1 MTHYCLEMVESEPL
15 SDGASTPSAKDRVV
29 HALVEAAIELF
40 GTRGPDAVSLRE
52 IAAKAQV
59 NYGLIHHYV
68 GTKDDLISLALRT
81 VSAQSTERF
90 ATDDPLDTIHR
101 LVESDPASPSLRLL
115 AWSLLQGRK
124 ADDLVGRSQA
134 LAALA
139 AQVANTATTVE
150 SRQRVVVLMS
160 LLLGWQLFGDYLTE
174 SLDLGNDARSS
185 TAEFTERVAIHIARD
200 STYGRR
206 STS

>member
-15 SDGASTPSAKDRVV
+15 SDDASTPSAKDRVV

-185 TAEFTERVAIHIARD
+185 TAELTERVAIHIARD
-200 STYGRR
+200 ST
-206 STS
+206 

>member
-15 SDGASTPSAKDRVV
+15 SDDASIPSAKDRVV

-200 STYGRR
+200 ST
-206 STS
+206 